1 MTGATQE
8 RGRIRTPYRPS
19 DGEIR
24 ELIRRAGRHV
34 GGTEFLMH
42 GAQDAVAAAFEVHA
56 FVVDGAR
63 RRLAKKGVP
72 AGNLIGR

>member
-1 MTGATQE
+1 MRNGNGN
-8 RGRIRTPYRPS
+8 GRVLQPYRPS
-19 DGEIR
+19 DREIE
-24 ELIRRAGRHV
+24 ELIHRAGRHT

-63 RRLAKKGVP
+63 RWLAKGGIL
-72 AGNLIGR
+72 AERLSGR

>member
-1 MTGATQE
+1 MLESNG
-8 RGRIRTPYRPS
+8 RGRILGPYRPS
-19 DGEIR
+19 DREIE
-24 ELIRRAGRHV
+24 ELIGRAEGHT

-63 RRLAKKGVP
+63 KQLAEGGRRLEKVR
-72 AGNLIGR
+72 GN